1 MKKYI
6 IKKAFSCLERILVIE
21 GDEVYAEKVR
31 MMYQI
36 YSIKTRKRIGS
47 ISAEKFETYI

>member
-1 MKKYI
+1 MEKYI
-6 IKKAFSCLERILVIE
+6 IKKAFSCLEKVLVIE

-31 MMYQI
+31 LMYQI

>member
-1 MKKYI
+1 MKKYL
-6 IKKAFSCLERILVIE
+6 IKSAFSCLEKVLVIE

-31 MMYQI
+31 EMYQI

-47 ISAEKFETYI
+47 VSAKLFESYI

>member
-1 MKKYI
+1 MKKYT
-6 IKKAFSCLERILVIE
+6 IKKAFSCLEKVLVIE

-31 MMYQI
+31 KMYQI

-47 ISAEKFETYI
+47 VSESLFESYI

>member
-1 MKKYI
+1 MKKYL
-6 IKKAFSCLERILVIE
+6 IKVAFSCLERVLVIE

-31 MMYQI
+31 EMYQI

-47 ISAEKFETYI
+47 VSSQLFETYI